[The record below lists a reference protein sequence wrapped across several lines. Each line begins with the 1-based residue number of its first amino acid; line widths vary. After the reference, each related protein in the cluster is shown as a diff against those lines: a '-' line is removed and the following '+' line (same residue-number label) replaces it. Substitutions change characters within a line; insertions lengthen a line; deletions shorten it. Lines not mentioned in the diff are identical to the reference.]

1 MRCIYNIST
10 HFRYIKRRPM
20 THKKYLNLKEN
31 SILYTLYSIYNDELI
46 FMMLS
51 VVMSILKQQVQTWF
65 GEQGLTFLGDVNLMS
80 IMRSKYHS

>member
-1 MRCIYNIST
+1 
-10 HFRYIKRRPM
+10 
-20 THKKYLNLKEN
+20 
-31 SILYTLYSIYNDELI
+31 
-46 FMMLS
+46 MMLS